1 MGKCKSIYVWG
12 KSSHVNDLH
21 RNNYGTLFLIQR
33 NCITDITLNLHEFMQ
48 FCYVIKLL

>member
-21 RNNYGTLFLIQR
+21 R